1 MAIEH
6 KPLIDY
12 LPPFLAEYREYRY
25 LFDALW
31 GEISENDQSILDRIE
46 SALNDT
52 FIASVDE
59 AGIRRW
65 EKMLSIIPSVEASLE
80 DRREIIRMKLVGE
93 RPYTYEKLEELLNK
107 LLGEDQYVMQ
117 MTSAYELSVLVELTS
132 RFQYAAAVDLLN
144 KIVPAN
150 IGVNVGLR
158 YNQHNKYIG
167 IYTHDQMAAYTHQQL
182 KEEATQ

>member
-52 FIASVDE
+52 FIASVDCP
-59 AGIRRW
+59 
-65 EKMLSIIPSVEASLE
+65 LSPSASLSL
-80 DRREIIRMKLVGE
+80 DRWSLAWQ
-93 RPYTYEKLEELLNK
+93 ELPPSTTN
-107 LLGEDQYVMQ
+107 
-117 MTSAYELSVLVELTS
+117 
-132 RFQYAAAVDLLN
+132 
-144 KIVPAN
+144 
-150 IGVNVGLR
+150 
-158 YNQHNKYIG
+158 
-167 IYTHDQMAAYTHQQL
+167 
-182 KEEATQ
+182 